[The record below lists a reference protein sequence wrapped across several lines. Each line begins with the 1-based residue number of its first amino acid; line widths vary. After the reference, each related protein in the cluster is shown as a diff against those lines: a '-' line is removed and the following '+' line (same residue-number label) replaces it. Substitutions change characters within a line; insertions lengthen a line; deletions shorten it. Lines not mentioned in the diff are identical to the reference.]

1 MSNLKSGASAKIAA
15 AALCIVLGI
24 GTVSF
29 LGTGSDAVKTSDESQ
44 TEVTTVSEQTENETT
59 RPADVTTVVNSI
71 SNRSA
76 GAGETGWEVRLEGS
90 AAPAETW
97 EADLDIGV
105 QTGWNVDLID
115 NPTEQTATST
125 ENSSV
130 QQQKGEQE
138 GEQEGVQEGVQERVE
153 DTPKDEPQQSATTRK
168 TSSSTTTKTSAAKK
182 KTTTTKKS
190 STSSVPKTI
199 VTKSGY
205 DVNGGTARARLDSVK
220 AEDLKPRITPKGSEK
235 AILEKYMKMLV
246 TDDMTNYEKVLTCY
260 DYLIRHTRYAYG
272 GWSAPMRSVLV
283 KGFGTCT
290 EYSHVLCSML
300 RYMGF
305 NAHTVWGRTAM
316 ARGGYGQHMWV
327 EVKINGNIYVL
338 DAQVDDNL
346 SYGGISHK
354 RFVKLYSEVRGQY
367 IRGHV
372 EKY

>member
-29 LGTGSDAVKTSDESQ
+29 LGTGSDAVKTSDESK
-44 TEVTTVSEQTENETT
+44 TEVTTSSEQTENETT

-90 AAPAETW
+90 AKPADTW

-115 NPTEQTATST
+115 NPTEQTAASA

-130 QQQKGEQE
+130 QQQK

-153 DTPKDEPQQSATTRK
+153 DTPKDEPQQSATTTK

-305 NAHTVWGRTAM
+305 KANCIWGKTAM
-316 ARGGYGQHMWV
+316 AAGGYGQHMWV
-327 EVKINGNIYVL
+327 ELYINGNTYVV
-338 DAQVDDNL
+338 DPQVDDNMT
-346 SYGGISHK
+346 YGSNISHK
-354 RFVKLYSEVRGQY
+354 RFVKLYSETPGNY
-367 IRGHV
+367 IRGSV
-372 EKY
+372 ES

>member
-246 TDDMTNYEKVLTCY
+246 TDDMTNYEKVLTCP
-260 DYLIRHTRYAYG
+260 I
-272 GWSAPMRSVLV
+272 
-283 KGFGTCT
+283 
-290 EYSHVLCSML
+290 
-300 RYMGF
+300 
-305 NAHTVWGRTAM
+305 
-316 ARGGYGQHMWV
+316 
-327 EVKINGNIYVL
+327 
-338 DAQVDDNL
+338 
-346 SYGGISHK
+346 
-354 RFVKLYSEVRGQY
+354 LYER
-367 IRGHV
+367 
-372 EKY
+372 